1 MKHSKKYLSYR
12 EKIDRRKRYPLAD
25 AVKILKENAA
35 YRRGIGTW
43 LLNGLAALASPFYVL
58 YATDQLGLAQET
70 IGLFIIAQTV
80 GGLVGSFGFG
90 ALAERH
96 GSSAVIRFS
105 TAIAAT
111 GPLVALALHF
121 AQSANGAS
129 GLTVAFAWV
138 FVVLGIVG
146 SSVMLGFMN
155 YILDLA
161 PAGHRPTYM
170 GLSNTLGGLLVI
182 VPMLGGWLL
191 QATSYPVLFAAAAVG
206 PMVAWIMAMGL
217 PGRQTKP

>member
-1 MKHSKKYLSYR
+1 LS
-12 EKIDRRKRYPLAD
+12 
-25 AVKILKENAA
+25 
-35 YRRGIGTW
+35 
-43 LLNGLAALASPFYVL
+43 GLAALASPFYVL
-58 YATDQLGLAQET
+58 YATDRLGLAQET

-80 GGLVGSFGFG
+80 GGLAGSFGFG
-90 ALAERH
+90 ALAERR

-105 TAIAAT
+105 TAIAVT
-111 GPLVALALHF
+111 GPLAALALYF
-121 AQSANGAS
+121 AQSARGAS
-129 GLTVAFAWV
+129 GLAIAFTWV
-138 FVVLGIVG
+138 FIVLGAVA
-146 SSVMLGFMN
+146 SSIMLGFRN

-206 PMVAWIMAMGL
+206 PVVAWVMAMGL
-217 PGRQTKP
+217 PSRQTQPEP